1 LFAEYTLVN
10 LRADEENHNSRFILI
25 KYLLTGLKNMPIYE
39 YKCQECGN
47 HLEAMQKI
55 SDEPLKECPKCGGN
69 LEKQWSRSGFQFK
82 GTGWYVT
89 DYAGKAATESS
100 SAETKADAKNET
112 KTDAP
117 KTSAGGEST
126 GSADGASKSETT
138 TTSSD
143 KSKP

>member
-1 LFAEYTLVN
+1 
-10 LRADEENHNSRFILI
+10 
-25 KYLLTGLKNMPIYE
+25 MPIYE

-69 LEKQWSRSGFQFK
+69 LEKQWSRTGFQFK

-89 DYAGKAATESS
+89 DYAGKTATESG
-100 SAETKADAKNET
+100 SAETKSETAKTE
-112 KTDAP
+112 AA

-126 GSADGASKSETT
+126 GSADTASKSETT

>member
-1 LFAEYTLVN
+1 
-10 LRADEENHNSRFILI
+10 
-25 KYLLTGLKNMPIYE
+25 MPIYE

-69 LEKQWSRSGFQFK
+69 LEKQWSRTGFQFK

-89 DYAGKAATESS
+89 DYAGKTATESG
-100 SAETKADAKNET
+100 SAETKSETAKTE
-112 KTDAP
+112 AA

-126 GSADGASKSETT
+126 GSADGASKSETKT
-138 TTSSD
+138 ASSD
-143 KSKP
+143 KSKT